1 MRKLIMTAVLLL
13 ASAGAAAAAVIPVTG
28 SYTIS
33 YSALQGN
40 GPSFVGPRLPTN
52 FTENLTVG
60 TTTTATQFF
69 GVSPANTCGA
79 TCINHTAKGTI
90 TVNFNFT
97 APTTATAS
105 ASAAYMANYSNET
118 DSVIWNNSGPLVV
131 NFTDG
136 SILDIFLIDAE
147 DWTIYPYIK
156 FKMVQGPTTRVPEPG
171 TLAVA
176 AFGLLGLAFFGMRA
190 QRRARAV
197 A

>member
-1 MRKLIMTAVLLL
+1 
-13 ASAGAAAAAVIPVTG
+13 
-28 SYTIS
+28 
-33 YSALQGN
+33 
-40 GPSFVGPRLPTN
+40 
-52 FTENLTVG
+52 
-60 TTTTATQFF
+60 
-69 GVSPANTCGA
+69 
-79 TCINHTAKGTI
+79 
-90 TVNFNFT
+90 
-97 APTTATAS
+97 
-105 ASAAYMANYSNET
+105 MANYSNET

-171 TLAVA
+171 TLAVT

>member
-1 MRKLIMTAVLLL
+1 MRKLVMTAAFLL
-13 ASAGAAAAAVIPVTG
+13 ASVGAAAAAVIPVTG
-28 SYTIS
+28 SYSIS
-33 YSALQGN
+33 YSGTQGN
-40 GPSFVGPRLPTN
+40 APSFVGPRLPTN

-69 GVSPANTCGA
+69 GVSPANTCGY
-79 TCINHTAKGTI
+79 TCVHSVAKGTI

-105 ASAAYMANYSNET
+105 ASAAYTADYVHET
-118 DSVIWNNSGPLVV
+118 DSVYWNNSGPLVV

-156 FKMVQGPTTRVPEPG
+156 FKLVQGPTTKVPEPS
-171 TLAVA
+171 TIAIA
-176 AFGLLGLAFFGMRA
+176 AFGLLGLAFFGLRA
-190 QRRARAV
+190 QRRAKAV